1 VGKFSRILIVIVLVF
16 GVLFLARNNVAW
28 ASSTGELKQSGLA
41 EGQPL
46 VSAAKPEPCAG
57 GTVCPPPD
65 KIKICSNGKYSVG
78 GVSTLEITALKSG
91 YCLEAFLRNHAF
103 ALGRIPSDAGKVLAH
118 ITFLQVY
125 YNSKFVYDIP
135 TADGTVEICY
145 AVPPGTQHA
154 KIYFFDFYGSRFGE
168 QTGQPAWEPLQTTV
182 TDGVACA
189 KAQTSGAYALIGK

>member
-1 VGKFSRILIVIVLVF
+1 MGKFSRILIVIVLVL

-28 ASSTGELKQSGLA
+28 AGSADELKQSGLA

-46 VSAAKPEPCAG
+46 VSAAKPEPCK

-65 KIKICSNGKYSVG
+65 TIKICSDGKHSVG
-78 GVSTLEITALKSG
+78 GVSTLEITELKSG

-103 ALGRIPSDAGKVLAH
+103 ALGRIPGDTGKVLAH

-125 YNSKFVYDIP
+125 YNSRFVYDVP
-135 TADGTVEICY
+135 TADGTVQICY
-145 AVPPGTQHA
+145 AVSPEIQQA
-154 KIYFFDFYGSRFGE
+154 QIYFFDFYGSRFGE
-168 QTGQPAWEPLQTTV
+168 RTGQPAWEALVTTV